1 MFSVHFFSFHCFP
14 FCFIS
19 FCNVSFHFAIFL
31 FDFFLFYSLGFFFSF
46 LSGMIFRV
54 FFLFVV
60 YIYPFKKSPSSKNLL
75 QKLLHVFFK
84 AHFVSP
90 PWRNRKRLTCDRK
103 VTDFESR
110 YRRIMSWYTSCGKGD
125 LGVLIRVAIGL
136 VRLKNPSCPW
146 HWCSARIKI
155 LNLGDF
161 EPLLLSWNI
170 AGCDVKQK

>member
-1 MFSVHFFSFHCFP
+1 MFLFISRFFFSIF
-14 FCFIS
+14 S
-19 FCNVSFHFAIFL
+19 FSIL
-31 FDFFLFYSLGFFFSF
+31 WGFFSF
-46 LSGMIFRV
+46 LSGMIFRG
-54 FFLFVV
+54 FFFVV

-75 QKLLHVFFK
+75 QKFLHVVFK
-84 AHFVSP
+84 AQFVSP

-136 VRLKNPSCPW
+136 IRLKNPSCPW

-161 EPLLLSWNI
+161 EPLLLS
-170 AGCDVKQK
+170 